1 MKKLIALAVAAAS
14 MPAMAAVSISGASEF
29 SFSDKDGAS
38 GTTAGM
44 EQTVVT
50 VSGSSEMDNG
60 MTISASSSMLN
71 DGADIVSDNG
81 ATSIT
86 IAGSFGKLNLGDVAG
101 PLDALD
107 GAAIGTAEND
117 FSNGQGGDMS
127 VRYDL
132 PTIAEGLTLHVGY
145 SPENGGDGVVADT
158 SGFGASYSAAGFK
171 VFYGSEDNAAGNEV
185 TGYGASYTMGGL
197 TVGYNASETDGGK
210 ELSGVAA
217 GYKTGNLTLAV
228 NTTEDDTVADSEQMT
243 VSVAYSMGG
252 GVTVYAAST
261 SRDDGVVDA
270 NSAHVEDENTV
281 GIKFS
286 F

>member
-29 SFSDKDGAS
+29 SYIDTDAA
-38 GTTAGM
+38 TTAGM

-50 VSGSSEMDNG
+50 VSASSEMDNG
-60 MTISASSSMLN
+60 MTISASSAIIN
-71 DGADIVSDNG
+71 DNGTIGSDNG
-81 ATSIT
+81 STSIT
-86 IAGSFGKLNLGDVAG
+86 IAGSFGKLNIGDVAG

-107 GAAIGTAEND
+107 GVAIGTAEND
-117 FSNGQGGDMS
+117 FSNGQGGDMA

-145 SPENGGDGVVADT
+145 SPENGEAVGSTAVIADT
-158 SGFGASYSAAGFK
+158 TGFGASYSVAGFK
-171 VFYGSEDNAAGNEV
+171 VFYGSEDNAAGEEV
-185 TGYGASYTMGGL
+185 TGYGVKYTMGGL
-197 TVGYNASETDGGK
+197 TVGYNASETDGGD
-210 ELSGVAA
+210 ELSGIAA

-228 NTTEDDTVADSEQMT
+228 NTTDNDFTAADDAKTT

-252 GVTVYAAST
+252 GVTAYAAST
-261 SRDDGVVDA
+261 SADVDA
-270 NSAHVEDENTV
+270 DEENTF

>member
-29 SFSDKDGAS
+29 SYSDTDAA
-38 GTTAGM
+38 TTAGM

-50 VSGSSEMDNG
+50 VSASSEMDNG
-60 MTISASSSMLN
+60 MTISASSAIIN
-71 DGADIVSDNG
+71 DGGTIGSDNG

-158 SGFGASYSAAGFK
+158 TGFGASYSVAGFK
-171 VFYGSEDNAAGNEV
+171 VFYGSEDNAAGDEV
-185 TGYGASYTMGGL
+185 TGYGVKYTMGGL
-197 TVGYNASETDGGK
+197 TVGYNASETDGGA
-210 ELSGVAA
+210 ELSGISA

-228 NTTEDDTVADSEQMT
+228 NTTDNDFTAADDAKTT

-252 GVTVYAAST
+252 GVTAYAAST
-261 SRDDGVVDA
+261 SADVDA
-270 NSAHVEDENTV
+270 DEENTF
-281 GIKFS
+281 GIKFA

>member
-29 SFSDKDGAS
+29 SYSDTDAA
-38 GTTAGM
+38 TTAGM
-44 EQTVVT
+44 EQTVIT

-60 MTISASSSMLN
+60 MTISASSSMIN
-71 DGADIVSDNG
+71 DGSNIGSDNG

-158 SGFGASYSAAGFK
+158 TGFGASYSVAGFK
-171 VFYGSEDNAAGNEV
+171 VFYGSEDNAAGDEV
-185 TGYGASYTMGGL
+185 TGMGIKYSMGGL
-197 TVGYNASETDGGK
+197 TVGYNASETDGGA
-210 ELSGVAA
+210 ELSGIAA

-228 NTTEDDTVADSEQMT
+228 NTTEDDNTADSAKTT

-252 GVTVYAAST
+252 GVTAYAAST
-261 SRDDGVVDA
+261 SADLDA
-270 NSAHVEDENTV
+270 NEENTF

>member
-29 SFSDKDGAS
+29 SYSDTDAA
-38 GTTAGM
+38 TTAGM

-50 VSGSSEMDNG
+50 VSASSEMDNG
-60 MTISASSSMLN
+60 MTISASSAIIN
-71 DGADIVSDNG
+71 DGGTIGSDNG

-158 SGFGASYSAAGFK
+158 TGFGASYSVAGFK
-171 VFYGSEDNAAGNEV
+171 VFYGSEDNAAGDEV
-185 TGYGASYTMGGL
+185 TGMGIKYSMGGL
-197 TVGYNASETDGGK
+197 TVGYNASETDGGA
-210 ELSGVAA
+210 ELSGIAA

-228 NTTEDDTVADSEQMT
+228 NTTEDDNTADSAKTT

-252 GVTVYAAST
+252 GVTAYAAST
-261 SRDDGVVDA
+261 SADLDA
-270 NSAHVEDENTV
+270 NEENTF